1 MKLKYTYDPFFNT
14 LKKKNI
20 STYKLFF
27 KLGLNSTTYYRIK
40 AGDSITMETLRHIC
54 EILECTVT
62 DVVECV
68 PVEEELQKQPTL
80 QN

>member
-1 MKLKYTYDPFFNT
+1 MKLKYSYRPFFDT
-14 LKKKNI
+14 LKQKNI

-54 EILECTVT
+54 EILECTIT
-62 DVVECV
+62 DVVEFI
-68 PVEEELQKQPTL
+68 PVSEEDSEM
-80 QN
+80 

>member
-1 MKLKYTYDPFFNT
+1 VKLKYSYRPFFDT
-14 LKKKNI
+14 LKQKNI

-54 EILECTVT
+54 EILECTIT
-62 DVVECV
+62 DVVEFI
-68 PVEEELQKQPTL
+68 PVSEEDFEM
-80 QN
+80 